1 MIKTPW
7 SAKEFF
13 KGKISARKGY
23 NPKKCPISNVQY
35 PMSNHDRAQLDI
47 GRWKL
52 DISRFSTI
60 HTSPSKPHSHNS

>member
-23 NPKKCPISNVQY
+23 NPKKCPMSNVQY

-47 GRWKL
+47 GYWTLEIGHFK
-52 DISRFSTI
+52 IFY
-60 HTSPSKPHSHNS
+60 HPYKPQ